1 MFQFI
6 EAQLDYHKKAV
17 MTLDSI
23 LPTLRSLLGKVTS
36 HSEDK
41 IHNTCNLQFS
51 VLGIVQLL
59 FGIFSPYSSLP
70 HCRNSLMAFHAI
82 PFCGEE
88 RLSKTFRTS
97 VWVVVSSLAYR

>member
-23 LPTLRSLLGKVTS
+23 LPTLRSLLGKITS

-41 IHNTCNLQFS
+41 IHSIHVTYNFQFWGFFHQI
-51 VLGIVQLL
+51 LNVQLL
-59 FGIFSPYSSLP
+59 FGIFSACSSVP
-70 HCRNSLMAFHAI
+70 HCCNSLMACHAI
-82 PFCGEE
+82 PFC
-88 RLSKTFRTS
+88 
-97 VWVVVSSLAYR
+97 A

>member
-41 IHNTCNLQFS
+41 IHSILVTYNFQFWGLCS
-51 VLGIVQLL
+51 CCLVYFLPILA
-59 FGIFSPYSSLP
+59 SPTV
-70 HCRNSLMAFHAI
+70 AI
-82 PFCGEE
+82 
-88 RLSKTFRTS
+88 L
-97 VWVVVSSLAYR
+97 

>member
-36 HSEDK
+36 HSENK
-41 IHNTCNLQFS
+41 IHSILVTYNFQF
-51 VLGIVQLL
+51 GD
-59 FGIFSPYSSLP
+59 FFT
-70 HCRNSLMAFHAI
+70 RN
-82 PFCGEE
+82 
-88 RLSKTFRTS
+88 
-97 VWVVVSSLAYR
+97 